1 MCPADDIYFDMAV
14 NVSGQPPEP
23 LPNRSDAYGDGAVV
37 RFVKYLRAERNAS
50 DHTVAGYVQDVGQF
64 AAFVWPSAFKPPFD
78 WNQPSRDQAR
88 GFLVT
93 FHKNGWSPR
102 TTRRKLA
109 SLRAFYRYLER
120 EGLAVVNPF
129 AGLRGPRVGRHLPE
143 VLGIKEIDLLL
154 AAPLA
159 DLFARRARHGAVDP
173 LAEYAAVRD
182 AAIFEVLYSTGC
194 RIGEITGLRWIDIR
208 FEQGTTIVEGKGR
221 KQRLCVLGAP
231 AIQALCALRNLAE
244 AIWPELA
251 ADASP
256 LFLNTRGGK
265 LTTRSIERQFKKWLS
280 AVGLPAHVTPHKLR
294 HSFATHLLDAGAD
307 LRSVQEML
315 GHASLST
322 TQIYT
327 HVSVERL
334 KDEYRKAHPRAGG
347 DASGCGPMRTSGD
360 ATGCG
365 PMRTSSFSR

>member
-1 MCPADDIYFDMAV
+1 MRTDEDIFFEMAL
-14 NVSGQPPEP
+14 NVSGKPPEA
-23 LPNRSDAYGDGAVV
+23 LPNRADAAGDAAVA
-37 RFVKYLRAERNAS
+37 RFVQYLRAERNAS

-64 AAFVWPSAFKPPFD
+64 AAFVWPSAVKPPFE
-78 WNQPSRDQAR
+78 WSRPVRDQAR
-88 GFLVT
+88 GFLVA

-109 SLRAFYRYLER
+109 SLRAFYRYLGR
-120 EGLAVVNPF
+120 EGLAAVNPF
-129 AGLRGPRVGRHLPE
+129 AGLRGPRVGRRLPE
-143 VLGIKEIDLLL
+143 VLGIKEVEALLE
-154 AAPLA
+154 APLA
-159 DLFARRARHGAVDP
+159 DLAARRLKHGGAEP
-173 LAEYAAVRD
+173 LVEYAALRD

-194 RIGEITGLRWIDIR
+194 RISEIAALRWDDIR

-231 AIQALCALRNLAE
+231 AVRSLLALREQAE
-244 AIWPELA
+244 ALWPELA
-251 ADASP
+251 GDGSP
-256 LFLNTRGGK
+256 LFLNVRGGL
-265 LTTRSIERQFKKWLS
+265 LTTRSIERQLKKWLG
-280 AVGLPAHVTPHKLR
+280 AAGLPSDVTPHKLR

-334 KDEYRKAHPRAGG
+334 KDEY
-347 DASGCGPMRTSGD
+347 
-360 ATGCG
+360 
-365 PMRTSSFSR
+365 